1 MKPRRPP
8 RPAEPRRRRA
18 LPAEVPVMAASPP
31 REESVPLKADPP
43 TPTDLSDEQ
52 IETMRKAA
60 YT

>member
-1 MKPRRPP
+1 
-8 RPAEPRRRRA
+8 
-18 LPAEVPVMAASPP
+18 MAASPP